1 MQNRVDY
8 TCNYDN
14 IGASDSD
21 YVVKDITSFKESSN
35 IRYKIERMSLDD
47 GFSIS
52 GWAYI
57 EGSSFNNIKKVT
69 VLAVYESGKVIVFNT
84 RKIYRPDI
92 GSIIHKKRMYMVG
105 FECASNEGVD
115 KNVRFAIA
123 VGSRFSYI
131 GTA

>member
-1 MQNRVDY
+1 MKKRLIKERDRLYSMHPMFADRGQMHPFYNRNLVQNRVDY

-21 YVVKDITSFKESSN
+21 YVVKDITSFKESGN

-57 EGSSFNNIKKVT
+57 EGSSFNNIKKVKG
-69 VLAVYESGKVIVFNT
+69 AFRI
-84 RKIYRPDI
+84 
-92 GSIIHKKRMYMVG
+92 
-105 FECASNEGVD
+105 
-115 KNVRFAIA
+115 
-123 VGSRFSYI
+123 
-131 GTA
+131 